1 MNYEEKNGNVPSVT
15 CLFERSVTNCP
26 LKEKLWIRYVRY
38 VYVTLKDYSRAR
50 DLARRALRNVATS
63 GTLWSLLIRAVD
75 ACGEDVTN
83 VCNTACSKWFK
94 NCTDYLEICMLR
106 MACARRA
113 LISRAEEVEEDED
126 DEENDWKSLTC
137 SKLRSE
143 LKSRGLDTKGKKA
156 ELVKRLQESVE
167 EKTKS
172 ESISLS
178 TEISKLREAYKTSL
192 TLVLQY
198 YPTWHDGMLVVLKHL
213 EDAERLISSLD
224 STENV
229 TDTKEYWDMC
239 IQNNKALTESGAVS
253 LYLAYVRTVE
263 CSAFTDDAVETC
275 RDMFERA
282 LKCLKEDLNAAE
294 ILFFEWRSFELRR
307 GTRQS
312 YENAC
317 RLIGPRRSAVMK
329 RAKQNAKRNAKQNT
343 KQKKV
348 KQEKKTSEKKKK
360 NKKRSR
366 EESKHD
372 DGEEKQVTKRPKS
385 AKETTTAKVTTE
397 NTQKSKKKRKKSFEY
412 HETTVF
418 VRGIPTHLDKMDA
431 EKLLRSFLGPCG
443 EISIVQVVMNKRN
456 PIEIR
461 GSALVEFKHKDSVAK
476 ALELSGT
483 KKDDATLQINRSKFP
498 PKSNKKEVRKM
509 NERKAVLMV
518 PRAVK
523 RSKEGSGSG
532 GGTSNKNF
540 SNADFR
546 KFLLK

>member
-1 MNYEEKNGNVPSVT
+1 M
-15 CLFERSVTNCP
+15 
-26 LKEKLWIRYVRY
+26 
-38 VYVTLKDYSRAR
+38 
-50 DLARRALRNVATS
+50 
-63 GTLWSLLIRAVD
+63 
-75 ACGEDVTN
+75 
-83 VCNTACSKWFK
+83 
-94 NCTDYLEICMLR
+94 
-106 MACARRA
+106 
-113 LISRAEEVEEDED
+113 
-126 DEENDWKSLTC
+126 
-137 SKLRSE
+137 
-143 LKSRGLDTKGKKA
+143 
-156 ELVKRLQESVE
+156 
-167 EKTKS
+167 
-172 ESISLS
+172 
-178 TEISKLREAYKTSL
+178 
-192 TLVLQY
+192 
-198 YPTWHDGMLVVLKHL
+198 
-213 EDAERLISSLD
+213 
-224 STENV
+224 
-229 TDTKEYWDMC
+229 
-239 IQNNKALTESGAVS
+239 
-253 LYLAYVRTVE
+253 E

-307 GTRQS
+307 GTRKT

-329 RAKQNAKRNAKQNT
+329 RAKQNAKRLAKQNA

-348 KQEKKTSEKKKK
+348 KQEKNEKKKK
-360 NKKRSR
+360 RTR

-372 DGEEKQVTKRPKS
+372 DGEKQVTKRRNLQRDNKGHDREHEIE
-385 AKETTTAKVTTE
+385 KEE
-397 NTQKSKKKRKKSFEY
+397 KKSFEY

-431 EKLLRSFLGPCG
+431 EKLLRSLLGPCG

-461 GSALVEFKHKDSVAK
+461 GSALVEFKHKDCVGK

-498 PKSNKKEVRKM
+498 PKSNKKDVRKM

-523 RSKEGSGSG
+523 RSKEGGG
-532 GGTSNKNF
+532 TGGTSNKNF

-546 KFLLK
+546 KFLLNKFFKRGGEFFYMPLLARRKRG

>member
-1 MNYEEKNGNVPSVT
+1 M
-15 CLFERSVTNCP
+15 
-26 LKEKLWIRYVRY
+26 
-38 VYVTLKDYSRAR
+38 
-50 DLARRALRNVATS
+50 
-63 GTLWSLLIRAVD
+63 
-75 ACGEDVTN
+75 
-83 VCNTACSKWFK
+83 
-94 NCTDYLEICMLR
+94 
-106 MACARRA
+106 
-113 LISRAEEVEEDED
+113 
-126 DEENDWKSLTC
+126 
-137 SKLRSE
+137 
-143 LKSRGLDTKGKKA
+143 
-156 ELVKRLQESVE
+156 
-167 EKTKS
+167 
-172 ESISLS
+172 
-178 TEISKLREAYKTSL
+178 
-192 TLVLQY
+192 
-198 YPTWHDGMLVVLKHL
+198 
-213 EDAERLISSLD
+213 
-224 STENV
+224 
-229 TDTKEYWDMC
+229 
-239 IQNNKALTESGAVS
+239 
-253 LYLAYVRTVE
+253 
-263 CSAFTDDAVETC
+263 
-275 RDMFERA
+275 
-282 LKCLKEDLNAAE
+282 NAAE

-307 GTRQS
+307 GTRQT

-329 RAKQNAKRNAKQNT
+329 RAKQNAKRHAKQNA

-348 KQEKKTSEKKKK
+348 KQEKNEKKKK

-366 EESKHD
+366 EESNHD

-385 AKETTTAKVTTE
+385 AKETTKVTAE

-431 EKLLRSFLGPCG
+431 EKLLRSLLGPCG

-461 GSALVEFKHKDSVAK
+461 GSALVEFKQKDCVAK

-518 PRAVK
+518 PRVVK

-532 GGTSNKNF
+532 GGGASNKNF

>member
-38 VYVTLKDYSRAR
+38 VYVTLQDYSRAR
-50 DLARRALRNVATS
+50 DLARRALRNIATS
-63 GTLWSLLIRAVD
+63 GTLWSLLIRIVD

-113 LISRAEEVEEDED
+113 LISRAEEEVEEDDED

-156 ELVKRLQESVE
+156 ELVKRLQES
-167 EKTKS
+167 KQTKS
-172 ESISLS
+172 ESTSLS

-198 YPTWHDGMLVVLKHL
+198 YPSWHDGMLVVLKHL

-224 STENV
+224 SAENV
-229 TDTKEYWDMC
+229 TDTKAYWDMC
-239 IQNNKALTESGAVS
+239 IQNNKALTESGMVS
-253 LYLAYVRTVE
+253 FYLAYIRTLE
-263 CSAFTDDAVETC
+263 SSAFTDDTVNTC
-275 RDMFERA
+275 RDLFERA

-317 RLIGPRRSAVMK
+317 KLIGPRRSAVLK
-329 RAKQNAKRNAKQNT
+329 RVKKNAKKNS

-348 KQEKKTSEKKKK
+348 NKEKKKTSEKKKKK

-372 DGEEKQVTKRPKS
+372 DDEEKQVTKRPKS
-385 AKETTTAKVTTE
+385 AKVTTTE
-397 NTQKSKKKRKKSFEY
+397 NTKKPKRKRKKSFEY

-418 VRGIPTHLDKMDA
+418 VRGIPTHLDKVDA
-431 EKLLRSFLGPCG
+431 EKLLRSFLGSCG
-443 EISIVQVVMNKRN
+443 EISIVQVVMSKRN

-461 GSALVEFKHKDSVAK
+461 GFALVEFKHKDCVAK

-518 PRAVK
+518 PRVVK
-523 RSKEGSGSG
+523 RSKEGSGG
-532 GGTSNKNF
+532 TGGTSNKNF